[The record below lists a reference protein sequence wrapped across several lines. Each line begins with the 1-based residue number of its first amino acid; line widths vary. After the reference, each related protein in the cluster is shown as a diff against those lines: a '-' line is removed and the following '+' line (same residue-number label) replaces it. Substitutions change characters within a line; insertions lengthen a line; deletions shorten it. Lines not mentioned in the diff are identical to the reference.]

1 MQLIL
6 TDEEAQVLEAAL
18 EESLSQLR
26 TRMEQSGSDVDR
38 ARVEHAVTVIR
49 KILQELAAGGLSH
62 II

>member
-18 EESLSQLR
+18 DETLSQLR
-26 TRMEQSGSDVDR
+26 TRMEQGGSDVDR
-38 ARVEHAVTVIR
+38 ARLEHAATVIR
-49 KILQELAAGGLSH
+49 KILQELATRGLEH